1 MKFSRRVGGV
11 RVFVTCTQVRKLW
24 LGGHE
29 FPTKMKIQGGKGP
42 IVDCPW
48 GEEGVQKSVCIKTY
62 LPPPPAKK
70 KLIII
75 ITYENCTP
83 APAPSKPSPFFHPW
97 ALIS

>member
-1 MKFSRRVGGV
+1 MALSFYLNNFYCANEVFQKSWGV

-62 LPPPPAKK
+62 LPPPPRQKK
-70 KLIII
+70 
-75 ITYENCTP
+75 N
-83 APAPSKPSPFFHPW
+83 
-97 ALIS
+97 